1 MRHELN
7 FETVQRAML
16 LRSIYLLFVPVF
28 LLFAIL
34 ACVGT
39 VLRDGALYVCPSPIP
54 ATAAPTV
61 LPGTPLPPPTAL
73 PPTPFVITPPQDFY
87 LGDAVFVGAAGAAVR
102 VRLRL
107 QPVRSYPALPAG
119 GQPRSIYAWSLE
131 VKNAGTQNYEIFP
144 AVQMYLSTVMTA
156 SGESTGVWG
165 STNAAADEAHLTIDD
180 NFYTLIPGET
190 RTFRFAA
197 YAPAGSAKRF
207 TFTLDPTVT
216 QGSPVITWINQTNPS
231 CTGDIA
237 G

>member
-1 MRHELN
+1 MRNEMN
-7 FETVQRAML
+7 FETVRREML
-16 LRSIYLLFVPVF
+16 LRSIYVLFVPVF
-28 LLFAIL
+28 LLFAAL

-39 VLRDGALYVCPSPIP
+39 VLRDGVIYICPSPIP

-61 LPGTPLPPPTAL
+61 QPGTPSPLPTAL

-87 LGDAVFVGAAGAAVR
+87 VGDAVFIGAEGAPVR

-107 QPVRSYPALPAG
+107 QPVRIYSATPVS

-144 AVQMYLSTVMTA
+144 AVQMYLHTISTA
-156 SGESTGVWG
+156 SGEVTGVWG
-165 STNAAADEAHLTIDD
+165 STQAAADEARLTIDD

-197 YAPAGSAKRF
+197 YAPTGSARRF

>member
-1 MRHELN
+1 MRQALT
-7 FETVQRAML
+7 FETVRREML
-16 LRSIYLLFVPVF
+16 LRSIYLLFAPVF
-28 LLFAIL
+28 LLFAVL

-39 VLRDGALYVCPSPIP
+39 VLPDRAVYVCPSPIP

-61 LPGTPLPPPTAL
+61 LPGTPLPPPTKL

-87 LGDAVFVGAAGAAVR
+87 VGDVVFIGAAGAPVR

-107 QPVRSYPALPAG
+107 QAVRTYPAAPAG
-119 GQPRSIYAWSLE
+119 GQSRRIYAWALE

-144 AVQMYLSTVMTA
+144 AVQLYLSVVTTA

-165 STNAAADEAHLTIDD
+165 ATQAAADEAGLTLDD

-197 YAPAGSAKRF
+197 YAPAGSARRF